1 MRAKI
6 KPPRCLILKM
16 KLRNKNVLHASLIPN
31 ILRQPHK
38 SESYPGVTTGAGAI
52 RGATATNL
60 DTAK

>member
-1 MRAKI
+1 
-6 KPPRCLILKM
+6 M
-16 KLRNKNVLHASLIPN
+16 KLKNKNVLHASLIPN

-38 SESYPGVTTGAGAI
+38 SESHPGVTTGAGAI